1 MVFKK
6 LTNMRKNKIL
16 ISGVTGFIGSH
27 TAVELIESGHSVIGV
42 DNLSN
47 SSADVVDRIY
57 QITDKKIDF
66 SLVDIRDYD
75 SLDNIFKNNVI
86 DAVIHF
92 AGYKAVGESV
102 KNPML
107 YYSNN
112 LKGTITL
119 LEIMNRHDVTNLVF
133 SSSCTVYGNPESV
146 PVTELTL
153 KSPVNPYGRTK
164 AWIDEILN
172 DLSVSNKEWSII
184 SLRYFNPIGAH
195 SSSLIGEDPLG
206 KPNNLVPFITQ
217 VAVGRR
223 KKLSVFGDD
232 YPTKDGTCI
241 RDYIHVVDL
250 ARGHTKAIEKV
261 FDFNGCEFVNLG
273 TGKGHSVLEVVNT
286 FQQENNVDIDY
297 EIVGRRPGDASE
309 IYADPSKARRFL
321 DWKAEKSLNEMLK
334 DAWNFQQ
341 KNPNGYK

>member
-1 MVFKK
+1 M
-6 LTNMRKNKIL
+6 NKNKIL
-16 ISGVTGFIGSH
+16 VTGVTGFIGSH
-27 TAVELIESGHSVIGV
+27 TVVELLERDYSVVGV

-47 SSADVVDRIY
+47 SSTEVLDRIFK
-57 QITDKKIDF
+57 ITGKKIDF
-66 SLVDIRDYD
+66 YPVDIRDNN
-75 SLDNIFKNNVI
+75 SLENIFQENAI

-102 KNPML
+102 ENPLL

-119 LEIMNRHDVTNLVF
+119 LEVMMRNDVTNLVF
-133 SSSCTVYGNPESV
+133 SSSCTVYGNPETV
-146 PVTELTL
+146 PVTELMN
-153 KSPVNPYGRTK
+153 KNPENPYGKTK

-172 DLSVSNKEWSII
+172 DISVSNKDWSIL

-195 SSSLIGEDPLG
+195 PSGLIGEDPLG
-206 KPNNLVPFITQ
+206 IPNNLIPFITQ

-223 KKLSVFGDD
+223 KKLNIFGNN
-232 YPTKDGTCI
+232 YPTDDGTCV

-250 ARGHTKAIEKV
+250 ARGHTKALEKV
-261 FDFNGCEFVNLG
+261 LNFTGCEFINLG
-273 TGKGHSVLEVVNT
+273 TGKGYSVLDVVNA
-286 FQQENNVDIDY
+286 FQDENNVNIDY
-297 EIVGRRPGDASE
+297 EIVGKRAGDASE
-309 IYADPSKARRFL
+309 IYADPSKASKYL
-321 DWKAEKSLNEMLK
+321 DWKAEMSLREMLK